1 MLLVL
6 AVGASSGSAEKSA
19 GATARAWAIKV
30 IVPGQPPAGTRELS
44 APDDAVVY
52 DGAFSYPA
60 DGSIVTASS
69 VTTSASA
76 TSGEQ
81 ADADASS
88 QVTSLAI
95 FKGEI
100 TASTVTGETHAGA
113 STSAAAGD
121 VGQTA
126 ANDLVILG
134 Q

>member
-1 MLLVL
+1 MSILLVL
-6 AVGASSGSAEKSA
+6 AVGASTGAAEKSA
-19 GATARAWAIKV
+19 GATSRAWGIKV
-30 IVPGQPPAGTRELS
+30 IVPGQPPAGTRELD

-52 DGAFSYPA
+52 DGAFAYPT
-60 DGSIVTASS
+60 DGSIVSASS

-88 QVTSLAI
+88 QVTSLSI

-113 STSAAAGD
+113 STTSAAG
-121 VGQTA
+121 
-126 ANDLVILG
+126 
-134 Q
+134 